1 MRTINF
7 HSTLMIVAMTLI
19 SGEAHARTQDDN
31 WRFTIQPYVM
41 APVMDGKAAVRGHDA
56 NVDVS
61 VKDVIDNFN
70 IGFLGYVEA
79 AKGDLAFGVD
89 TNYMDLDATKDDR
102 RTSANVSQ
110 TMVQPMIFFRVSNN
124 LELLGGARYNA
135 IELSLESRFPAID
148 GSERK
153 KDWVDPLVGIR
164 MKAPLGASTDFTF
177 LTNVGGFGIGSD
189 FAIQVRPTVNFGVS
203 SSTTIDVGY
212 QLFYMKYDKGSGSD
226 RLLYDV
232 VTQGPIVGATFRF

>member
-1 MRTINF
+1 MNRF
-7 HSTLMIVAMTLI
+7 QKVLLLAAMVPVPLG
-19 SGEAHARTQDDN
+19 SAQAQEDD

-41 APVMDGKAAVRGHDA
+41 APMMDGKGAVRGHDA
-56 NVDVS
+56 DVDVS

-79 AKGDLAFGVD
+79 AKGDWAFGID

-110 TMVQPMIFFRVSNN
+110 TMVQPMVFYRVSDN

-135 IELSLESRFPAID
+135 IELELKSRFAAIA
-148 GSERK
+148 GTERK
-153 KDWVDPLVGIR
+153 KDWVDPIVGIR
-164 MKAPLGASTDFTF
+164 MTAPLGEATHFTF
-177 LTNVGGFGIGSD
+177 LADAGGFGIGSD
-189 FAIQVRPTVNFGVS
+189 IAIQVRPMVNFGVS

-226 RLLYDV
+226 RFLYDV